1 MFPLLELQSEGIH
14 GGMIVSKPQCHPSS
28 PGGVVAK
35 THVVGA
41 HTWCK
46 SCDKVNLN
54 RGYVLCDDGV
64 PMASHPNS
72 CDEVI
77 DNSHIFTS
85 PTLSCN
91 SVKKKKKLNVS
102 IVRVAIGGYTRW
114 DDGVQTAMSS
124 EGSFRSCRQNTAVGR
139 HTWRQRN

>member
-1 MFPLLELQSEGIH
+1 
-14 GGMIVSKPQCHPSS
+14 
-28 PGGVVAK
+28 
-35 THVVGA
+35 
-41 HTWCK
+41 
-46 SCDKVNLN
+46 
-54 RGYVLCDDGV
+54 
-64 PMASHPNS
+64 MASHPNS

-77 DNSHIFTS
+77 DNSYIFTS

-124 EGSFRSCRQNTAVGR
+124 EGSFRRCRQNTCVGEHR
-139 HTWRQRN
+139 WSKSHHKRLPRNSVKKKKKLNVSLFSIVNRGYARWDDGVQTAMSSEQSL

>member
-1 MFPLLELQSEGIH
+1 
-14 GGMIVSKPQCHPSS
+14 
-28 PGGVVAK
+28 
-35 THVVGA
+35 
-41 HTWCK
+41 
-46 SCDKVNLN
+46 
-54 RGYVLCDDGV
+54 
-64 PMASHPNS
+64 MASHPNS

-77 DNSHIFTS
+77 DNSYIFTS

-124 EGSFRSCRQNTAVGR
+124 EQSLRSCRQNTCVGED
-139 HTWRQRN
+139 TWCKSHQKSLPRNSVKKKKKFKINHNKSQNRRKKKWEQWDQNAID